1 MHIGCVKILFETAQ
15 IAPWKIGLVIFYV
28 IYLGLLLNKS
38 EQAKLQMR
46 IQAQATKYVDRNT
59 RVWIVKR
66 V

>member
-1 MHIGCVKILFETAQ
+1 LFETAQ

-28 IYLGLLLNKS
+28 IYFGLLLNKS